1 MASAFERG
9 GLRTSFM
16 EAPRTTK
23 DREGEDGIDNLDRKA
38 ALEVRD
44 LPDNFHIN
52 FRNGRY

>member
-1 MASAFERG
+1 
-9 GLRTSFM
+9 M
-16 EAPRTTK
+16 EAPRTAK
-23 DREGEDGIDNLDRKA
+23 DWEGEDGIDNLDRKA